1 MKKPQSMPIFDDA
14 DFPISLV
21 RKHIFQGTGC
31 DMEELKEKPLI
42 AIASSATDIN
52 PGHMHL
58 SLLAQRAKEG
68 VHAAGGVP
76 FEFNVPAPC
85 DGITEGHEG
94 MRFVL
99 AQRDLIADII
109 ETHVRS
115 MRYDGIIFIAGCD
128 KIIPGMI
135 MAAARLDLPSI
146 FITGGPNAWEIRLK
160 NTYKGSIDHKTYDD
174 LLDKLSCATAVTCGS
189 CELMGTANTMQSLAE
204 AFGLTLP
211 GTASIPAWHSGK
223 LLAARNSGKR
233 IVAMVEEGLT
243 ARKILTEKSIENAL
257 IIDLAIGGSTNSALH
272 LPAIANELGIE
283 FPISKF
289 NDFNKKIPT
298 LLSISPNGPHGII
311 DLFTAGG
318 IPGVMKALA
327 DDLHLDCTTVSG
339 YTVEDITSFAAIKD
353 PSVIR
358 SKDSP
363 YLAEGG
369 TVALFGNL
377 APEGAIVKQS
387 AISNDML
394 VFTGPAHIFDSE
406 ADALKA
412 IREKNITEGEV
423 VVIRYEGPKG
433 GPGMAETLA
442 MTMGL
447 DLAGFKRVA
456 LITDGRFSG
465 ATSGPCIG
473 HVSPEA
479 FSGGPI
485 AVIKDGDEITIDIP
499 NRKLTVNLT
508 EKEFASRRA
517 GFKPLLK
524 HIPQGYMQRYV
535 KLVGSAARGAVL
547 E

>member
-1 MKKPQSMPIFDDA
+1 MKKPQSMPIFDDI

-21 RKHIFQGTGC
+21 RKSIFQGTGC
-31 DMEELKEKPLI
+31 DMDELKDKPLI

-68 VHAAGGVP
+68 VHAAGGIP

-115 MRYDGIIFIAGCD
+115 MRYDGIVFIASCD

-146 FITGGPNAWEIRLK
+146 FVTGGPNTWEIRFK
-160 NTYKGSIDHKTYDD
+160 HTNKDSIDHKSYDD
-174 LLDKLSCATAVTCGS
+174 LLDKLSCATASTCGS

-204 AFGLTLP
+204 AFGLCLP
-211 GTASIPAWHSGK
+211 GTANIPAWHSGK

-233 IVAMVEEGLT
+233 IVAMVDEGLT

-257 IIDLAIGGSTNSALH
+257 MVDLAIGGSTNSALH

-298 LLSISPNGPHGII
+298 LLSISPNGPHGVI
-311 DLFTAGG
+311 DLFIAGG
-318 IPGVMKALA
+318 VPGVMKSLA
-327 DDLHLDCTTVSG
+327 GDLHQDCITVAG
-339 YTVEDITSFAAIKD
+339 VRVGDITAFAEIKD

-358 SKDSP
+358 SKESP
-363 YLAEGG
+363 YLDEGG
-369 TVALFGNL
+369 TVAMFGNL
-377 APEGAIVKQS
+377 APDGAIVKQS
-387 AISNDML
+387 AVSKDML
-394 VFTGPAHIFDSE
+394 VFTGPAHVFDSE
-406 ADALKA
+406 AGALKA
-412 IREKNITEGEV
+412 IREKNIREGEV

-433 GPGMAETLA
+433 GPGMPETLA
-442 MTMGL
+442 VTMGL
-447 DLAGFKRVA
+447 DLAGFKRVG

-485 AVIKDGDEITIDIP
+485 AAVKDGDEITIDIP
-499 NRKLTVNLT
+499 NRTLSVNLP
-508 EKEFASRRA
+508 EKEIVSRLA
-517 GFKPLLK
+517 GFKPLSK
-524 HIPQGYMQRYV
+524 HIPKGYMLRYV
-535 KLVGSAARGAVL
+535 KMVSSAARGAVL